1 MRIAVYSPNWVGDA
15 TLSLPF
21 IHELKS
27 QNPRSKIIVICKSW
41 VKPIYQNNPN
51 VEDIISFSGKD
62 LRTVLGTI
70 KNGVLLREKKIDLF
84 YTLTDS
90 FRSSLIMWLSRSN
103 KRIGYKSQLRTMFL
117 TSSFTISNPGL
128 HRSNKYLDLIGAK
141 KIKNLEKYIFLDK
154 NEIDLAKT
162 TLEINNI
169 KNFVAIFPF
178 SVSSSRTFPK
188 KKIREWL
195 VDSKNQY
202 VIFGSEDDKKEAS
215 KIIKENIDISIKSLC
230 GHLTLRESISL
241 ISLANYA
248 IATDSGL
255 GHISSVLGVPTISF
269 FGAGRAT
276 ITKPIGSKSI
286 IIDKSER
293 CDPCEK
299 NICCLNAITKT
310 DVNSA
315 INLLPNI

>member
-1 MRIAVYSPNWVGDA
+1 MIIAVYSPNWVGDA

-21 IHELKS
+21 IHELKL

-51 VEDIISFSGKD
+51 IEDIISFSDKD

-117 TSSFTISNPGL
+117 TSSFTISKPGL
-128 HRSNKYLDLIGAK
+128 HRSNKYLDLIGSK
-141 KIKNLEKYIFLDK
+141 KIKNLGKYIFLDE

-162 TLEINNI
+162 TLEINKI

-178 SVSSSRTFPK
+178 SVSSARTFPK

-195 VDSKNQY
+195 IDSKNQY

-215 KIIKENIDISIKSLC
+215 AIIKENIDISIKSFC
-230 GHLTLRESISL
+230 GNLTLRESISL

-255 GHISSVLGVPTISF
+255 GHISSILGVPTISF
-269 FGAGRAT
+269 FGAGRAK

-293 CDPCEK
+293 CNPCEK
-299 NICCLNAITKT
+299 NICCLNAITKS

-315 INLLPNI
+315 IDLLPNI